1 MILMGVGVF
10 IKSARVLDAL
20 SFIFWVTFVSRPF
33 VTAKKMTGKTSA
45 LLIWFGKSLLPLAT
59 IAAPAFSA
67 SFGIISGIGFA
78 IAKTIAFFAILFTIS
93 LVIRFGPETPITA
106 SAPFITFDNDPR
118 SFSLFEIPE
127 IACL

>member
-10 IKSARVLDAL
+10 TKSARVLDAL

-33 VTAKKMTGKTSA
+33 VTAKKMPGKTSA

-93 LVIRFGPETPITA
+93 FVIKFCSEKPIKKLTP
-106 SAPFITFDNDPR
+106 FF
-118 SFSLFEIPE
+118 LFFKNS
-127 IACL
+127 